1 MNEQSDQPQ
10 ESVAMLQAIADRFDI
25 EWDAEAAAE
34 GGATRAQFRE
44 ILAERLQHI
53 IDYQFSRLASLFY
66 RIDLDERIVDE
77 IFTTLPQRE
86 IPYALADQIIERF
99 GHIMESRRRYRE
111 ARQNETSDPPA
122 EEEPPIGSSE

>member
-1 MNEQSDQPQ
+1 
-10 ESVAMLQAIADRFDI
+10 MLQAIADRFDI

-34 GGATRAQFRE
+34 GGGTRAQFRE
-44 ILAERLQHI
+44 ALAERLQHI

-86 IPYALADQIIERF
+86 IPYALADKIIERF

-111 ARQNETSDPPA
+111 ARQNESDDSPA
-122 EEEPPIGSSE
+122 EEKPPIEGSE